1 MSNAPSTL
9 DAQPPTEIADEP
21 ASKLLTVAESA
32 GEMLTR
38 PFEFAGF
45 WSAVLLPFVYV
56 PMLVG
61 GVAAGQQT
69 TFIALV
75 ALHAVALIAGHGYRN
90 D

>member
-9 DAQPPTEIADEP
+9 AQYTTDSADDS
-21 ASKLLTVAESA
+21 AATLLTFANSAAET
-32 GEMLTR
+32 LTR

-45 WSAVLLPFVYV
+45 WSAVVLPFVYA

-61 GVAAGQQT
+61 GVAAGRQM
-69 TFIALV
+69 TFIALI
-75 ALHAVALIAGHGYRN
+75 ALHAVALVAGHGYRN